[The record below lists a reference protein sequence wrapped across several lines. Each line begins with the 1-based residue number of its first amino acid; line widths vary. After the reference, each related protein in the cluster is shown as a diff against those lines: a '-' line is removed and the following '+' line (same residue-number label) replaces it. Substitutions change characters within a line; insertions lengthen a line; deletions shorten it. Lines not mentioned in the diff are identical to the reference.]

1 MFCLVSSL
9 TQVILMFFAILTYFL
24 FVRFPVVQVTSGDSS
39 GIKWPEPDTSAAAGG
54 QFLAPI
60 CPGALVQPA
69 DQCSFRGW
77 GGKMCLNYKRWVI
90 PTD

>member
-9 TQVILMFFAILTYFL
+9 TQVILMFFAILTYFP

-60 CPGALVQPA
+60 CPGAL
-69 DQCSFRGW
+69 CSQLTSAPSGDGVER
-77 GGKMCLNYKRWVI
+77 CV
-90 PTD
+90 